1 MKILEHIQACIELHK
16 LHGNVQMV
24 AGDCNK
30 MFKVGGVE
38 AIVVEDLNERYLE
51 EIDADDNDDGLP
63 INAVVVY
70 C

>member
-1 MKILEHIQACIELHK
+1 MKLLEHIKDCIALHK
-16 LHGNVQMV
+16 KHGNVEVV

-51 EIDADDNDDGLP
+51 EIDPDDNVDEIP